1 MDRGSTLNLQNAHA
15 VCLKTL
21 LETYAINARAREHL
35 LLLFI
40 SMPSS
45 KMWFVFTY
53 RYLHP
58 P

>member
-15 VCLKTL
+15 LCLITL

-35 LLLFI
+35 QVFL

-45 KMWFVFTY
+45 KRWFVFTY
-53 RYLHP
+53 RYSHP